1 MSIKILSKY
10 IQICKALSLK
20 PTVEGLNKIKNV
32 LK

>member
-10 IQICKALSLK
+10 IQICKALRLE
-20 PTVEGLNKIKNV
+20 PTVEGLKKIKDV